1 MSENEGSTRYCQG
14 YEIIKSGR
22 AGEREVVTLYNPKA
36 PDSYVCWYGRRGG
49 FTGVTM
55 ETLTKRSG
63 RSGRSGIRPCYR
75 TSAAGKREGRG
86 ENGDDRRGKLMVDP
100 KAVKLLNKM
109 EEAGFFGETDLAV
122 MTMDDILSLPGVT
135 VAEIGRINR
144 LQKSIQAGWVL
155 SFLRGE
161 EEV

>member
-1 MSENEGSTRYCQG
+1 
-14 YEIIKSGR
+14 
-22 AGEREVVTLYNPKA
+22 
-36 PDSYVCWYGRRGG
+36 
-49 FTGVTM
+49 
-55 ETLTKRSG
+55 
-63 RSGRSGIRPCYR
+63 
-75 TSAAGKREGRG
+75 
-86 ENGDDRRGKLMVDP
+86 MVDP